1 MTNLE
6 INKISGSRIV
16 LIKDLHAECS
26 NHRPTLSPAKG
37 LRKRKAPVV
46 PPGMRG
52 SFESLGSLSVG
63 YGGGGQ
69 GWQGNLSGLDMIVG
83 PVVDEVDLG
92 KLALSAVN
100 PEKI

>member
-1 MTNLE
+1 M
-6 INKISGSRIV
+6 
-16 LIKDLHAECS
+16 H
-26 NHRPTLSPAKG
+26 
-37 LRKRKAPVV
+37 
-46 PPGMRG
+46 PGPNQFG
-52 SFESLGSLSVG
+52 D
-63 YGGGGQ
+63 GGGGQ